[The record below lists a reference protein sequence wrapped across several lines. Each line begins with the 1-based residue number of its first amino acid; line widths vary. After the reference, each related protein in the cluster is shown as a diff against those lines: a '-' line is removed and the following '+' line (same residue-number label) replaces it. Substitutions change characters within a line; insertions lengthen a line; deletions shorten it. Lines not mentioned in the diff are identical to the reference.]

1 LKRILSFLAGLAL
14 AGSALAQPYPNRPVR
29 MVIPW
34 PPGQATDLV
43 GRVMAEKLSQ
53 IMGQPVVPDNRP
65 GAGGMIGTDFAAK
78 APPDGYTL
86 LAGSSGPVT
95 VNPLLQKTA
104 YDPERDLIP
113 VAKVGVSPYV
123 LVAHPSFPAANIR
136 EFLAVVR
143 GNPGKYTF
151 ASSGTGATA
160 HLISEYFNSLAG
172 IKATHVPYKGSA
184 PALADVIGGQVAYMI
199 ETVAATMPL
208 VRSGRLKAYG
218 VSLEKGSAL
227 TPGIEPLAVTA
238 NLPGF
243 DVGAWLGLMV
253 PSGTPKPIID
263 RLAAAMETGMQS
275 ADMRERLSTV
285 GLEVDYR
292 RADEFALD
300 LKDQRARF
308 ADIIQ
313 KGNIKLD

>member
-1 LKRILSFLAGLAL
+1 LGRIAVFLAAL
-14 AGSALAQPYPNRPVR
+14 AFAGGAFAQQYPSRALR

-43 GRVMAEKLSQ
+43 GRVMAEKLSD
-53 IMGQPVVPDNRP
+53 IFGQPVVPDNRP

-78 APPDGYTL
+78 AAPDGYTL
-86 LAGSSGPVT
+86 LAASSGPVT
-95 VNPLLQKTA
+95 INPLLQKTP

-123 LVAHPSFPAANIR
+123 LVTHPSFPASNIQ
-136 EFLAVVR
+136 EFLSLVK

-160 HLISEYFNSLAG
+160 HLISEYFNNLAG

-184 PALADVIGGQVAYMI
+184 PALADVMGGQVHYMI

-208 VRSGRLKAYG
+208 VRSGKLKAFG
-218 VSLEKGSAL
+218 VSLEKGTAL

-243 DVGAWLGLMV
+243 DAGAWLGLMV
-253 PSGTPKPIID
+253 PAGTPKPIVD
-263 RLAAAMETGMQS
+263 RLAAAMETAMQGG
-275 ADMRERLSTV
+275 DMRERLSRV

-292 RADEFALD
+292 RAEEFGRD
-300 LKDQRARF
+300 LTAQRARF
-308 ADIIQ
+308 AEIIQ